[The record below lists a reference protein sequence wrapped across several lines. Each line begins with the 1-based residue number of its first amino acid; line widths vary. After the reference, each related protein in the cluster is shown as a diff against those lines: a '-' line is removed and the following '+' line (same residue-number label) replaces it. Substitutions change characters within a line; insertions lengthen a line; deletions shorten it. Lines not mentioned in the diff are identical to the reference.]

1 MLTFHDLNL
10 NTPLIN
16 ALDEMGVHQPT
27 SIQAKVFSVI
37 MSGKDVLGIA
47 QTGTGKTFAYLLPCM
62 RMWKYAKNRHPQILI
77 VVPTRELVV
86 QVTEEARKL
95 AKFMNLEA
103 AGVYGGANIN
113 TQAVMLANGVDLL
126 VATPG
131 RLFDLILKG
140 SINIKYIRQ
149 FIIDEV
155 DEMLSLGFRH
165 QLINL
170 FEILPVNRQNLMFS
184 ATLSEDI
191 ESLLDTYFANPE
203 RIEAA
208 PVGTPIENIRQVLY
222 LTPNFNTRINLLK
235 LLLQQNDNM
244 SKVLV
249 FVASRKLAD
258 DVYEQIEAVFG
269 AKVGLI
275 HSNKSQNQRFRA
287 VESFKNGE
295 IRLLIATDIIA
306 RGIDIAEVSHVI
318 NFDLPDDPETYI
330 HRIGRTGRY
339 DREGDAISFV
349 ITSQKKALQGIS
361 KFMQKRIH
369 ELQLPDD
376 LIVSEELT
384 EDEMPVVRMKEIS
397 LVNAPAAPS
406 GPSFHEKSEKNKKT
420 NYTVRRKDK
429 LKAKY
434 KKPKTRGQRP
444 AKRPK

>member
-1 MLTFHDLNL
+1 MLTFRDLNL
-10 NTPLIN
+10 NTPLLN
-16 ALDEMGVHQPT
+16 ALDEMEVIHPT
-27 SIQAKVFSVI
+27 SIQSKVFSVI

-62 RMWKYAKNRHPQILI
+62 RMWKFAKNRNPQILI

-86 QVTEEARKL
+86 QVTEEAKKL
-95 AKFMNLEA
+95 ARFMNFEA

-113 TQAVMLANGVDLL
+113 TQAAMLANGVDLL

-140 SINIKYIRQ
+140 SINTKYIRQ

-165 QLINL
+165 QLVNL
-170 FEILPVNRQNLMFS
+170 FEILPLNRQNLMFS
-184 ATLSEDI
+184 ATLTEDV
-191 ESLLDTYFANPE
+191 ESILETFFANPE

-208 PVGTPIENIRQVLY
+208 PAGTPIENIRQVLY

-235 LLLQQNDNM
+235 LLLQQNESMN
-244 SKVLV
+244 KVLV

-258 DVYEQIEAVFG
+258 DVYEQIEPVFG

-295 IRLLIATDIIA
+295 TRLLVSTDIIA

-339 DREGDAISFV
+339 DQDGDAISFV
-349 ITSQKKALQGIS
+349 ITAQKKALQGIS

-369 ELQLPDD
+369 ELVLPED
-376 LIVSEELT
+376 LEISEELT
-384 EDEMPVVRMKEIS
+384 EDEKPVVRMKEIA
-397 LVNAPAAPS
+397 LINAPDAPS